1 MMELILNVAWL
12 TIAVACY
19 ALLVQRMAKG
29 DPEYACEP
37 GRFRAVLALSC
48 ALLILFPVISLSDDL
63 QEMQAA
69 VVEPS
74 PARFTMKRAG
84 VNGPSNPEKNQ
95 HQLPFVISQFV
106 IAIGWDS
113 SGNLAAR
120 PIADS
125 VASLVLAKLCRA
137 PPFFTSSQTS

>member
-12 TIAVACY
+12 MIAVAFY
-19 ALLVQRMAKG
+19 ALLARRLAKG
-29 DPEYACEP
+29 DPEYASGP
-37 GRFRAVLALSC
+37 SRFRAVLALSC

-69 VVEPS
+69 VVEAS

-84 VNGPSNPEKNQ
+84 VNGPSNPEKNR

-106 IAIGWDS
+106 IAIGWVR
-113 SGNLAAR
+113 SGNLATR

-125 VASLVLAKLCRA
+125 VPSLILGGLCRA
-137 PPFFTSSQTS
+137 PPFFLSF